1 MQGIEFFE
9 SGLDFMLRDVFG
21 VESLKNDLILLF
33 YVYFRFINMMQMIND
48 GRIVQLQCLIIL
60 KLVFVYN

>member
-1 MQGIEFFE
+1 MQGFEFFE

-21 VESLKNDLILLF
+21 VVSLKNDLILLF